1 MRDWTKSIYSDGTEG
16 YVSNPSPVLGEEIT
30 IRLSLLSGAPV
41 SDMVCISV

>member
-30 IRLSLLSGAPV
+30 VPAFGAYIIKL
-41 SDMVCISV
+41 D